1 MAPSVT
7 LGAHPCVR
15 GASLAAPWT
24 RYQSSGSSLRA
35 RGFLLR
41 GPRQGGARGLIPACA
56 GLPRGRPAR
65 TRGRRAHPCV
75 RGASFAST
83 SPTPLV
89 VGSSL
94 RARGFPS
101 VVGVDDSDT
110 GLIPACAGLPASV
123 CGGDGHLEAHPCV
136 RGASPPRRPPC
147 QTGSGSSLRARGF
160 PVDAAPVVAVDGLIP
175 ACAGLPGVRWSG
187 TADGRAHPCVRGASG
202 LGGVA
207 HWGAPGSSL
216 RARGFHYLARADAPR
231 SALSPSVE
239 GGWDD
244 QPVARLDMPT
254 PWGAGLT
261 LPRPCPAA
269 PPDGGPETAAP
280 RPFRLSRRPR
290 ASSTPAPRSSCTAH
304 ARMLIAAFTSR
315 SITRWQA
322 SHSKVRSAR
331 DSVDLTVPQ
340 REHAFEEGANRS
352 IIFTW
357 DPAQEVL

>member
-1 MAPSVT
+1 MP
-7 LGAHPCVR
+7 LGV
-15 GASLAAPWT
+15 W
-24 RYQSSGSSLRA
+24 
-35 RGFLLR
+35 
-41 GPRQGGARGLIPACA
+41 LIPARA
-56 GLPRGRPAR
+56 ELPTG
-65 TRGRRAHPCV
+65 
-75 RGASFAST
+75 
-83 SPTPLV
+83 SPTLTTCPW
-89 VGSSL
+89 
-94 RARGFPS
+94 
-101 VVGVDDSDT
+101 
-110 GLIPACAGLPASV
+110 
-123 CGGDGHLEAHPCV
+123 AHPCV
-136 RGASPPRRPPC
+136 RGASP
-147 QTGSGSSLRARGF
+147 TTMLLGSGIL
-160 PVDAAPVVAVDGLIP
+160 
-175 ACAGLPGVRWSG
+175 
-187 TADGRAHPCVRGASG
+187 
-202 LGGVA
+202 
-207 HWGAPGSSL
+207 GSSL

-231 SALSPSVE
+231 TALSPSVE

-340 REHAFEEGANRS
+340 REHAFEEVESR
-352 IIFTW
+352 I
-357 DPAQEVL
+357 VV